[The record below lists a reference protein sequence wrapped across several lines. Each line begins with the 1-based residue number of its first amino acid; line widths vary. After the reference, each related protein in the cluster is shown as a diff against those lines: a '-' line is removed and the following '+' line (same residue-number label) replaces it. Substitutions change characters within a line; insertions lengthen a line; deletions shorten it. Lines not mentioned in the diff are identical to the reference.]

1 MLESMLDLL
10 SQRQRLETAATQQPQ
25 VADPAVQPVVFKKP
39 LKPLRRLSK
48 KEISAPCNFKHVSGM
63 PLAITRCT
71 VSRRWVIRQSCD
83 SHCDSRARASPSR
96 RWVIRQ
102 SCDSHS
108 AAGITMQRTQ
118 SCEQELSGTIQ
129 RKMRSLSLSN
139 LYRHKA
145 RGGSHGSHC
154 GCGETGDMSCDCS
167 LPTQMREAS
176 REMGQGRR
184 RQPVGGH
191 QRRGSR
197 LRGNLARCVCSTST
211 QVCHFVII
219 RTTLICALLNFT
231 GLSR

>member
-39 LKPLRRLSK
+39 SKPLRRLSK

-83 SHCDSRARASPSR
+83 SHCD
-96 RWVIRQ
+96 
-102 SCDSHS
+102 S

-154 GCGETGDMSCDCS
+154 GCGGTGDMSCDCS

-184 RQPVGGH
+184 WQPVGGH